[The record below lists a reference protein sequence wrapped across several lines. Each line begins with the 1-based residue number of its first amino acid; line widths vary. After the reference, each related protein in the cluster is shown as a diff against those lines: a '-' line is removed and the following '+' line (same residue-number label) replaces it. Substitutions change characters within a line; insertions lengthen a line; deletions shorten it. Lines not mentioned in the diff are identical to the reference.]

1 MEKFEFKEIDYNDT
15 ELRIHVLEGQLRDA
29 RWEIDELQE
38 DVYAHE
44 WEFRKLQL
52 EMRKVKEE
60 NERLRGLLDN
70 A

>member
-29 RWEIDELQE
+29 RCEIDELQE